1 MPTNAQTQRK
11 YEDARRA
18 LNNIARSMLATDA
31 QVTAARKARTR
42 LSREFIRHNI
52 TDVRQRTA
60 QFSQFIRDIETVINR
75 IGRNAPIPALDTL
88 KAVVDSAKLLL
99 Q

>member
-42 LSREFIRHNI
+42 LSREFIRQNI
-52 TDVRQRTA
+52 ADVRQRTA
-60 QFSQFIRDIETVINR
+60 QFSQFIRDIERVINR
-75 IGRNAPIPALDTL
+75 IGRNAPIRALDTL

-99 Q
+99 R